1 MSMEPRIKKELEYFD
16 IGQIHRSGQCF
27 RMEELGEGRFAVV
40 AADKYLEIRQQGQ
53 TCEFYCSPEDLENFW
68 KSYFDLETDY
78 GSFIRQIDEKDG
90 YLTEAADLGQ
100 GIRILRQDL
109 WEMIVSFLISQQNN
123 IPRIRRCIANI
134 CERYGERRQGSGG
147 RVYYTFPGPEA
158 LASASEEE
166 LRDCNLGYRSRYV
179 KKTAQMIL
187 DGQVSLE
194 SVRKLDYPQ
203 AREELQKLYGVGA
216 KVADCICLFA
226 LHQMEAFPVD
236 THIRQA
242 LEKHYPQGFPFERYK
257 GCSGVMQQYIFYREL
272 FQ

>member
-1 MSMEPRIKKELEYFD
+1 MEPRIKKELEYFD

-27 RMEELGEGRFAVV
+27 RMEELGEGWFAVV
-40 AADKYLEIRQQGQ
+40 AADKYLEIRQQGKA
-53 TCEFYCSPEDLENFW
+53 CEFYCSPEDLENFW

-158 LASASEEE
+158 LASAGEEE

-194 SVRKLDYPQ
+194 EVQKMDYPQ

-272 FQ
+272 LQ

>member
-1 MSMEPRIKKELEYFD
+1 M
-16 IGQIHRSGQCF
+16 
-27 RMEELGEGRFAVV
+27 
-40 AADKYLEIRQQGQ
+40 
-53 TCEFYCSPEDLENFW
+53 
-68 KSYFDLETDY
+68 
-78 GSFIRQIDEKDG
+78 
-90 YLTEAADLGQ
+90 
-100 GIRILRQDL
+100 
-109 WEMIVSFLISQQNN
+109 
-123 IPRIRRCIANI
+123 
-134 CERYGERRQGSGG
+134 
-147 RVYYTFPGPEA
+147 
-158 LASASEEE
+158 ASAGEEE

-194 SVRKLDYPQ
+194 EVQKMDYPQ

-272 FQ
+272 